1 MNCNPNDVNMCLA
14 RIHLLGE
21 SDIKQQ
27 CYNKLLAVS
36 RILFIH
42 TYTDTL
48 VIYLTSFAFSPRFM
62 RLIFE

>member
-21 SDIKQQ
+21 SNIKQQ

-36 RILFIH
+36 RIIFIH
-42 TYTDTL
+42 TDTL
-48 VIYLTSFAFSPRFM
+48 VIYFTSFAFSARFM
-62 RLIFE
+62 GLIF